1 MTADLVTRLAALTPE
16 QRALLR
22 ERIPQV
28 TGGQGH
34 LTPGQLRLWET
45 RRWVADRPVDVV
57 CQVVRLTGAP
67 ADLDLLA
74 DRVLGFVQAH
84 EALRTTFE
92 SDGDETGATGD
103 GTGGGTVAGVRPVVH
118 PQLPPRVVRTRC
130 VGADEAHALAR
141 ELAAEPFDLAN
152 GPLLRVGLAEG
163 TAAGG
168 AQAGGAADE
177 AWLLVVVHNLVF
189 DAWSFELLLDELA
202 RPADT
207 GPAAAPAFS
216 GFARE
221 QLRWLESAAGRA
233 AAAYWKSEVADAP
246 PPLPTDRPRG
256 SGTGRRGARVEFT
269 LSRAVADGIAAAAKR
284 EAATAYTG
292 WLAVAWAALAEYG
305 GRDDVLLG
313 TFTAGRDR
321 PGTTDIVGYLLNV
334 LPVRLRDAGD
344 GSHAARTRAAR
355 TATRAGLA
363 HASYPGELIA
373 ERRRVPG
380 THPLLDAVFVF
391 DNLGEGGR
399 EIQGARAVTDD
410 LDKGTA
416 RYDLTLA
423 LYPGPD
429 GAQGWLEYDTELY
442 DEPTVRRIA
451 ERFTALAGEAA
462 EPGNAGNAGNAG
474 KAGEATE
481 GGHG

>member
-1 MTADLVTRLAALTPE
+1 MSADLVARLAALTPE
-16 QRALLR
+16 QRALIR
-22 ERIPQV
+22 QRIPQV
-28 TGGQGH
+28 PRKQPQ
-34 LTPGQLRLWET
+34 LTPGQRRLWEAH
-45 RRWVADRPVDVV
+45 RWVGDRPVDVV

-67 ADLDLLA
+67 VGLDLLA
-74 DRVLGFVQAH
+74 ERVLGFVQAH

-92 SDGDETGATGD
+92 SDGEGTGD
-103 GTGGGTVAGVRPVVH
+103 GVRPVVR
-118 PQLPPRVVRTRC
+118 PRLPPRVVRTRC
-130 VGADEAHALAR
+130 AGADEAHALAR

-152 GPLLRVGLAEG
+152 GPLLRVALAEG

-168 AQAGGAADE
+168 GPAEDGADG

-202 RPADT
+202 RTADT
-207 GPAAAPAFS
+207 GPVAAPPFS
-216 GFARE
+216 GFAHE
-221 QLRWLESAAGRA
+221 QRRLLESAAGRA
-233 AAAYWKSEVADAP
+233 AAAYWKAEVAGAP

-256 SGTGRRGARVEFT
+256 SGTGRSGARVEFT
-269 LSRAVADGIAAAAKR
+269 LPRAVADGIAAAAQR

-321 PGTTDIVGYLLNV
+321 PGTTDVVGYLLNV

-363 HASYPGELIA
+363 HAAHPGELIA
-373 ERRRVPG
+373 EERRVPG

-399 EIQGARAVTDD
+399 EIQGARAVTED

-423 LYPGPD
+423 VYPGPD
-429 GAQGWLEYDTELY
+429 GARGWLEYDTELY
-442 DEPTVRRIA
+442 EAPTARRIA
-451 ERFTALAGEAA
+451 ERFTALAEKAA
-462 EPGNAGNAGNAG
+462 
-474 KAGEATE
+474 E

>member
-1 MTADLVTRLAALTPE
+1 MTADLVARLAALTPE
-16 QRALLR
+16 QRALIR
-22 ERIPQV
+22 ERIPRV
-28 TGGQGH
+28 PGGQGR

-67 ADLDLLA
+67 VDLDLLA
-74 DRVLGFVQAH
+74 ERVLGFVQAH

-92 SDGDETGATGD
+92 SDGDRTGD
-103 GTGGGTVAGVRPVVH
+103 GTGAVAGVRPVVH
-118 PQLPPRVVRTRC
+118 AQLPPRVVRTRC
-130 VGADEAHALAR
+130 AGADEAHALAR

-168 AQAGGAADE
+168 APEGGAAGE

-207 GPAAAPAFS
+207 GPVAAPAFG
-216 GFARE
+216 GFAHE
-221 QLRWLESAAGRA
+221 QRRWLESDAGRA
-233 AAAYWKSEVADAP
+233 AAAYWTSEVAEAP

-269 LSRAVADGIAAAAKR
+269 LSRAVADGIAAAAQR

-321 PGTTDIVGYLLNV
+321 PGTTDVVGYLLNV

-355 TATRAGLA
+355 TVTRAGLA

-373 ERRRVPG
+373 GRRRVPG

-399 EIQGARAVTDD
+399 EIQGARAHTDD

-423 LYPGPD
+423 VYPGPD
-429 GAQGWLEYDTELY
+429 GAQGWLEYDTDLY
-442 DEPTVRRIA
+442 DEATVRRIA
-451 ERFTALAGEAA
+451 ERFTALAGKAA
-462 EPGNAGNAGNAG
+462 EAGTTAEAG
-474 KAGEATE
+474 KAVE
-481 GGHG
+481 GGQG

>member
-1 MTADLVTRLAALTPE
+1 MSADLVARLAALTPE
-16 QRALLR
+16 QRALIR
-22 ERIPQV
+22 QRIPQV
-28 TGGQGH
+28 PRKQPQ
-34 LTPGQLRLWET
+34 LTPGQRRLWEAH
-45 RRWVADRPVDVV
+45 RWVGDRPVDVV

-67 ADLDLLA
+67 VGLDLLA
-74 DRVLGFVQAH
+74 ERVLGFVQAH

-92 SDGDETGATGD
+92 SDGEGTGD
-103 GTGGGTVAGVRPVVH
+103 GVRPVVR
-118 PQLPPRVVRTRC
+118 PRLPPRVVRTRC
-130 VGADEAHALAR
+130 AGADEAHALAR

-152 GPLLRVGLAEG
+152 GPLLRVALAEG

-168 AQAGGAADE
+168 GPHGRRGRRGMAAGRGAQPR
-177 AWLLVVVHNLVF
+177 LRRLVV
-189 DAWSFELLLDELA
+189 
-202 RPADT
+202 R
-207 GPAAAPAFS
+207 AAAGRAGQDRGHRTGRRAPFS
-216 GFARE
+216 GFAHE
-221 QLRWLESAAGRA
+221 QRRLLESAAGRA
-233 AAAYWKSEVADAP
+233 AAAYWKAEVAGAP

-256 SGTGRRGARVEFT
+256 SGTGRSGARVEFT
-269 LSRAVADGIAAAAKR
+269 LPRAVADGIAAAAQR

-321 PGTTDIVGYLLNV
+321 PGTTDVVGYLLNV

-363 HASYPGELIA
+363 HAAHPGELIA
-373 ERRRVPG
+373 EERRVPG

-399 EIQGARAVTDD
+399 EIQGARAVTED

-423 LYPGPD
+423 VYPGPD
-429 GAQGWLEYDTELY
+429 GARGWLEYDTELY
-442 DEPTVRRIA
+442 EAPTARRIA
-451 ERFTALAGEAA
+451 ERFTALAEKAA
-462 EPGNAGNAGNAG
+462 
-474 KAGEATE
+474 E